1 MFGFPLLDVIIGLV
15 FIYALLA
22 LICTAA
28 NEIYAGF
35 VDRRENHLYE
45 GISNLLGEHGTNGDP
60 RARVAFTPP
69 ASPAA
74 QGAGAPPSHSSVVTA
89 FYAHPLIKSLNEKGT
104 RPSYIPDAVFA
115 RAILDMFAPTGGPG
129 TPANKFTDFVAGV
142 SAALPLDSDLRRTLL
157 IIAEDADGDLN
168 KLNAGLVS
176 WFNDAMKRVS
186 GWYKNQS
193 QSSLVLISFL
203 TCLALNADT
212 VSIVSELY
220 SSPSKRTVIVS
231 QAEQA
236 SKVFAGY
243 TAHNTLGRTQAMDAS
258 NKALVEL
265 KKTGLMFGWEGYTL
279 DPAKAGAHGGL
290 DFTLKLFGIFITA
303 LAATLGA
310 PFWFDL
316 LGKLVNLRAIGKPPA
331 EQETKTAVAAT
342 PPAVVNPV
350 APLQNPAAVNLDEK
364 SVG

>member
-28 NEIYAGF
+28 NEIYAGLA
-35 VDRRENHLYE
+35 DRRETHLYE
-45 GISNLLGEHGTNGDP
+45 GVSNLLGEHPANGKRRIKVPFTLPGT
-60 RARVAFTPP
+60 P
-69 ASPAA
+69 AG
-74 QGAGAPPSHSSVVTA
+74 QGPTHPSVVAA
-89 FYAHPLIKSLNEKGT
+89 FYDHPLIKSLNEKKT

-115 RAILDMFAPTGGPG
+115 RVILDMFAPTGGQGAP
-129 TPANKFTDFVAGV
+129 TNKCADFVAGV
-142 SAALPLDSDLRRTLL
+142 SSLPDGSDLRRTLL
-157 IIAEDADGDLN
+157 IIAEDAGDDLT

-176 WFNDAMKRVS
+176 WFNESMNRVS

-193 QSSLVLISFL
+193 QSSLLIISFL
-203 TCLALNADT
+203 VCLALNADT
-212 VSIVSELY
+212 VSIVGELY
-220 SSPSKRTVIVS
+220 SSPSKRTVIVA

-236 SKVFAGY
+236 GKVFASY
-243 TAHNTLGRTQAMDAS
+243 TGHKPLGRTQAMEAS
-258 NKALVEL
+258 NKAIEQL
-265 KKTGLMFGWEGYTL
+265 KKSGLMFGWEGYTL
-279 DPAKAGAHGGL
+279 DPATAGAQGWL
-290 DFTLKLFGIFITA
+290 DFLLKLVGIVITA

-331 EQETKTAVAAT
+331 EQEIKKTAAGT
-342 PPAVVNPV
+342 PPAAASPALPV
-350 APLQNPAAVNLDEK
+350 QNPAAVNLDEK